1 MAGPRSMVAPTAAEA
16 ELLLLQTQ
24 ALAEEEAAKAKR
36 ELLTRFL
43 QDKLSREEQSSMWG
57 LHKVRTLWR
66 SAQRKTKDQE
76 LRQDI
81 EILSQTFSR
90 VMDCKDGVIET
101 LVSDLKE
108 AEEQQNRALRSH
120 LHLMDQLLHL
130 QRCRL
135 GYLEEGFNAQ
145 VDALKAEFEAERKTI
160 LEQQDWES
168 CCLQDMARASEQDHA
183 RNDHEA
189 MLNFQ
194 SARDDIKNKCWQDQQ
209 YSQLQLAA
217 RLEGLWDQIQ
227 KARRSYA
234 QAMERKKVEFEELKK
249 KCEKSSRE
257 IDTQATK
264 LQMLQDMVTTTKS
277 QMAAHLQESEE
288 QIQNLRDDK
297 DHALQN
303 LQKLRAQ
310 VSQAGATAHTHLV
323 TLTCQCS
330 ATLKVLQQ
338 VVQKAQRILRLAE
351 MCRRLETEEEKVLPF
366 YRSSLD
372 EWEQQKVRRVME
384 EIPSE
389 PLAGALRDY
398 VGLERFWQRFN
409 KVKLEEK
416 ALERAQAA
424 LANRN
429 QDLRKLLQQ
438 YLAGVATNQKV
449 PKDTQLLL
457 TIKKKLGPQ
466 K

>member
-1 MAGPRSMVAPTAAEA
+1 MAGPRFTALTAAEA
-16 ELLLLQTQ
+16 ELLLMQKQ

-43 QDKLSREEQSSMWG
+43 QEKLSREEQSSMWG
-57 LHKVRTLWR
+57 LHKVHTLWR
-66 SAQRKTKDQE
+66 LAQRKTKDQE

-81 EILSQTFSR
+81 EILSQTFTR

-101 LVSDLKE
+101 LVRDLEE
-108 AEEQQNRALRSH
+108 AEEQQNRALSSH

-145 VDALKAEFEAERKTI
+145 VGALEAEFEAERRAI
-160 LEQQDWES
+160 LKQQEWES
-168 CCLQDMARASEQDHA
+168 CCLQDMALATEQDHA

-189 MLNFQ
+189 LLNFQ

-209 YSQLQLAA
+209 YSRLQLVA

-227 KARRSYA
+227 SARRSYA
-234 QAMERKKVEFEELKK
+234 QSTEKKKVEFDELKR

-257 IDTQATK
+257 IDVQAKK
-264 LQMLQDMVTTTKS
+264 LQKLQDLVTATRD
-277 QMAAHLQESEE
+277 QMAAHLQESEK
-288 QIQNLRDDK
+288 QCQHIQEDK
-297 DHALQN
+297 DHALQK

-310 VSQAGATAHTHLV
+310 ISQAGATAHTHLV

-338 VVQKAQRILRLAE
+338 VVEKAQRILRLAE

-366 YRSSLD
+366 YPSSLS
-372 EWEQQKVRRVME
+372 ESEQQKALRVLE
-384 EIPSE
+384 ETPIE
-389 PLAGALRDY
+389 PLARAMKDY
-398 VGLERFWQRFN
+398 MGLERFWQRFN
-409 KVKLEEK
+409 KAKLEEK
-416 ALERAQAA
+416 ALEQARAA

-429 QDLRKLLQQ
+429 QHLRKLLQQ
-438 YLAGVATNQKV
+438 YLSGAAVSQKV
-449 PKDTQLLL
+449 PRNPHPIL
-457 TIKKKLGPQ
+457 TIKQKPHPKK
-466 K
+466 